1 MGSALLTLDHVEC
14 EGRRVFVRVDF
25 NVPLDDGRVTD
36 DTRIKA
42 ALPTLLALL
51 EKGGSLVVA
60 SHLGRPGG
68 EEKEDLRMA
77 PVAEKLRELLGGMA
91 EVVVAQDVA
100 GRDSR
105 SKAEAL
111 QPGQVLLLENL
122 RFEPGEIEND
132 PTFAA
137 ALAGLADLFV
147 QDAFGACHRAHA
159 STSGLPGLLKP
170 AVAGRLLEKEIA
182 AFASVFDS
190 PAPPVVAVVGGA
202 KVSDKI
208 QVLESLLEKVDRLLI
223 GGGMAYTFLAS
234 RGKPT
239 GNSLVEEDHLETAR
253 VVTSKAEES
262 GVESLLPCDHVAA
275 DRFAA
280 DADTR
285 EVEDVPDGWMGLDI
299 GSATRTLYAEA
310 LADAGTVVWN
320 GPMGVFEM
328 EAFRG
333 GTAAVARA
341 LADSDAVSVVG
352 GGDSVAAVK
361 GEGLEDRIHHLSTGG
376 GAFLAML
383 EGRALPGIAALDT
396 TP

>member
-1 MGSALLTLDHVEC
+1 MGSVPLTLDHVEC
-14 EGRRVFVRVDF
+14 EGRRAFVRVDF
-25 NVPLDDGRVTD
+25 NVPLDGGRVTD

-253 VVTSKAEES
+253 LVTSKAEES
-262 GVESLLPCDHVAA
+262 GVEILLPCDHVAA

-299 GSATRTLYAEA
+299 GPATRTLYAEA
-310 LADAGTVVWN
+310 LADAGTVIWN

>member
-1 MGSALLTLDHVEC
+1 MAPAPLTLDHVEC
-14 EGRRVFVRVDF
+14 EGRRAFVRVDF
-25 NVPLDDGRVTD
+25 NVPLNGGRVID

-51 EKGGSLVVA
+51 KKGGRLVVA

-68 EEKEDLRMA
+68 EVKEDLRMA
-77 PVAEKLRELLGGMA
+77 PVAEKLRELLGGMT
-91 EVVVAQDVA
+91 EVVVAEDVA
-100 GRDSR
+100 GKDSW

-122 RFEPGEIEND
+122 RFEPGETEND
-132 PTFAA
+132 PTFAV

-147 QDAFGACHRAHA
+147 QDAFGACHRSHA

-182 AFASVFDS
+182 AFASVFDA

-208 QVLESLLEKVDRLLI
+208 QVLESLLAKVDRLLI

-234 RGKPT
+234 RGEST
-239 GNSLVEEDHLETAR
+239 GDSLVEEGHLETAR
-253 VVTSKAEES
+253 AVTSKAKES
-262 GVESLLPCDHVAA
+262 GVEILLPCDHVAA
-275 DRFAA
+275 DRFSAG
-280 DADTR
+280 ADTC

-299 GSATRTLYAEA
+299 GPATRALYSEA
-310 LADAGTVVWN
+310 LAEAGTVVWN

-341 LADSDAVSVVG
+341 LADSGAVSVVG

-383 EGRALPGIAALDT
+383 EGRKLPGIAALDT